1 MPEREIS
8 YRGETGFVSGYGLRH
23 AVGAAIDLGFWLLRF
38 WFPLRSTTYKNS
50 SNA

>member
-23 AVGAAIDLGFWLLRF
+23 AVGAAIDLGFLVTAVLVSA
-38 WFPLRSTTYKNS
+38 PQHHL
-50 SNA
+50 